1 MLVFQVGFMR
11 FEGVFS
17 LGFGGDFGFRGLF
30 LIRVFYM
37 GLEQGFRVGMGF
49 ELGLRFMGLGGFS
62 FMLGF
67 G

>member
-1 MLVFQVGFMR
+1 MR

-37 GLEQGFRVGMGF
+37 GLE
-49 ELGLRFMGLGGFS
+49 
-62 FMLGF
+62 
-67 G
+67 